1 MAPVG
6 ARRGICAARFQ
17 HRRESEHRRDL
28 AQQWGGLHGRVTNKA
43 AKGRKGALVTM
54 IKGVASDNVIEK
66 LKRLGLSKRRKVQT
80 VTADLSGSM
89 KYIASKAFPSAEQIS
104 DRFHVQQLMSQAI
117 DEMRIELRWEVIKIE
132 NEQIRLSR
140 QRKMQYRPK
149 TEAIGAKNKDIYFDI
164 SSFYNGAY
172 VPFTESPND
181 YAILKVKELYK

>member
-1 MAPVG
+1 
-6 ARRGICAARFQ
+6 
-17 HRRESEHRRDL
+17 
-28 AQQWGGLHGRVTNKA
+28 
-43 AKGRKGALVTM
+43 M